1 MKKYEELW
9 NKMKDLIRSKTSNS
23 DNYNKKFMKIKFDS
37 GDHLK
42 KMVELR
48 NMIMVVSARTV
59 FHEDKK
65 YYHEVYF

>member
-1 MKKYEELW
+1 
-9 NKMKDLIRSKTSNS
+9 
-23 DNYNKKFMKIKFDS
+23 MKIKFDS